1 MTTTASQTKARL
13 TDQVAGQIR
22 ALLGLRR
29 LSGRELARRMGAS
42 YSWVNFRLTGAQPIN
57 LDDLQRFAEALGVD
71 VLDLIPDREGR
82 VVTHI
87 GAPRVQTTVPKLG
100 SPIALTK
107 RPIGTRPHGRTSAL
121 APIAASNRR
130 VTRTLATAA

>member
-1 MTTTASQTKARL
+1 MTTTALQTKARL

-29 LSGRELARRMGAS
+29 VSGRELARRMGAS
-42 YSWVNFRLTGAQPIN
+42 YSWVNFRLTGSQPIN

-87 GAPRVQTTVPKLG
+87 GAPRVQSTVPEGTLPVRRHPTG
-100 SPIALTK
+100 PRGRIVPAASTR
-107 RPIGTRPHGRTSAL
+107 RPVRTSL
-121 APIAASNRR
+121 VAA
-130 VTRTLATAA
+130 